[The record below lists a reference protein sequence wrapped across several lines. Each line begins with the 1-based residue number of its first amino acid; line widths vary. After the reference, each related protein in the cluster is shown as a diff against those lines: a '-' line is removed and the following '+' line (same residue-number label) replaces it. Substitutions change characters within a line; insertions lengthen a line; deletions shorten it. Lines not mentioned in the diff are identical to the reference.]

1 MSSSALVR
9 TGRVSKAPPKITV
22 PVAEITRDGFK
33 IDQKTGKY
41 TYDDSTAAAIALRD
55 YAVCDNY
62 VAANNWALYWTDAD
76 KLYQSPQSMSPF
88 GQGIGTR
95 ASVPNFLISN
105 AMDAVCPKIIGGL
118 LGEDPPF
125 LLRPRPGT
133 DDETI
138 RAKTAI
144 FAYQL
149 EDMNFGEQV
158 EYGVYDCAL
167 LGTVIYKWGWHEE
180 QTYERHFKRK
190 ADPTIITTEVGHTS
204 VIHTEDS
211 DAIEFE
217 MIEKSVRRPYL
228 EKKDL
233 ARVFGDPHCKSND
246 VRRAKWTVE
255 HGFTDWE
262 GLELLRTQPD
272 YTVPSRETLI
282 DWFFRDKFT
291 PQGDNITMSIPE
303 GMKAYLVHA
312 VAENFPVSADP
323 MRASLEIIER
333 QDAYSIVVILRHGN
347 DIVVIRNSVNPFAHI
362 AKAAGGTGHC
372 YLSSVWRPI
381 RDSQYGQGMGQIL
394 GGRQMVA
401 QGTENLALEV
411 LAYPLH
417 PTFTRLTGWNA
428 LPQNIQ
434 LGSGDVLAVEG
445 DDVRKGIG
453 LLDMPEVPNA
463 AWETL
468 RYNKAE
474 ALESA
479 GVNTQVTM
487 GAGGPPGQ
495 STGMRSGTGSA
506 LVGKAAESRL
516 DGPVERII
524 RQVFVPWLQ
533 IMDALNNELLPAAD
547 MREILTEKGFQS
559 ARFDHVIYRNARMSY
574 EVLAGAHLGPK
585 REMTTFMAAIE
596 QIAINPALLEAAADA
611 DMKFNFADWFKS
623 YAELS
628 GFKFSQQFFVQMT
641 AQEKQR
647 RDRNSPAA
655 IAQMKQQGVSALQK
669 QKDDAKSDQI
679 FNSALARAGEKATV
693 LQTEH
698 ALLSAQEPIGEETE
712 G

>member
-1 MSSSALVR
+1 MSSTALVQ
-9 TGRVSKAPPKITV
+9 TGKRKGPPKVVV
-22 PVAEITRDGFK
+22 PVAEITRDGYT
-33 IDQKTGKY
+33 IDKKTGKY

-55 YAVCDNY
+55 YATCDAY
-62 VAANNWALYWTDAD
+62 IAQNNWALYWTDAD
-76 KLYQSPQSMSPF
+76 KLYQSPQSMSPW

-95 ASVPNFLISN
+95 ACVPNFLISN
-105 AMDAVCPKIIGGL
+105 SMDAVCPKIIGGL

-144 FAYQL
+144 FTYQL
-149 EDMNFGEQV
+149 EDGNFAEQV

-167 LGTVIYKWGWHEE
+167 RGTMIYKWGWHEE
-180 QTYERHFKRK
+180 KTFERRFKRK
-190 ADPTIITTEVGHTS
+190 ADPTIETTPVGHTS

-211 DAIEFE
+211 DAILFE
-217 MIEKSVRRPYL
+217 DVESNKRRPYL
-228 EKKDL
+228 ELKDL
-233 ARVFGDPHCKSND
+233 SRVFGDPHCKSND
-246 VRRAKWTVE
+246 IRRAKWVVE

-262 GLELLRTQPD
+262 GLELLRNQPD
-272 YTVPSRETLI
+272 YSIPDRETLI
-282 DWFFRDKFT
+282 NWFFRDKFT

-312 VAENFPVSADP
+312 VSENFPVSADP
-323 MRASLEIIER
+323 MRASLELIER

-347 DIVVIRNSVNPFAHI
+347 DVVVIRNSVNPFAHI
-362 AKAAGGTGHC
+362 AQAAGGTGHT

-381 RDSQYGQGMGQIL
+381 RDSLYGQGLGQIL

-401 QGTENLALEV
+401 QGTENLSLEV
-411 LAYPLH
+411 LAYPMH

-428 LPQNIQ
+428 LPQQIQ

-453 LLDMPEVPNA
+453 LLEMPKVPDE
-463 AWETL
+463 AWKTL
-468 RYNKAE
+468 QYNKAE

-487 GAGGPPGQ
+487 GGSTGPGVG
-495 STGMRSGTGSA
+495 TGMRTGTGSA

-516 DGPVERII
+516 DGPVERMI

-533 IMDALNNELLPAAD
+533 IMDQLNNELLPAAD
-547 MREILTEKGFQS
+547 MRQILTDKGFQA
-559 ARFDHVIYRNARMSY
+559 ARFDHVVYRNARMSY

-585 REMTTFMAAIE
+585 REMVTFLTAIE
-596 QIAINPALLEAAADA
+596 QIAINPALLQAAAEA
-611 DMKFNFADWFKS
+611 DMKFNFADWFKT

-628 GFKFSQQFFVQMT
+628 GFRFSQQFFIQMT
-641 AQEKQR
+641 AQEKKR
-647 RDRNSPAA
+647 RDANSPAA
-655 IAQMKQQGVSALQK
+655 LAQQKMQGASAMQR
-669 QKDDAKSDQI
+669 QKDNAKNDQI
-679 FNSALARAGEKATV
+679 FNSALARAGEKAQV
-693 LQTEH
+693 LITEH
-698 ALLSAQEPIGEETE
+698 SLLSGTGEIGQDTE